1 MEATS
6 EIRRTWSPNIA
17 TRIGALIFGIVL
29 LVLFFVAT
37 GTEPFGR
44 ILLFLAAMISIYYGF
59 TGLIRRPRFE
69 ITDDEM
75 IIRRTFRDHI
85 YPRYA
90 IHGFRIERPVGLI
103 RRAGFLT
110 IDVARVEDWAD
121 LGREYAQTHSL
132 PTSLPPLKDRERDIL
147 EVLTFGDI
155 GVSPRKIVDDLTAH
169 GIRDLS
175 KTEGD

>member
-6 EIRRTWSPNIA
+6 EVRRTWSPNVAARIA
-17 TRIGALIFGIVL
+17 VLLFGIAL
-29 LVLFFVAT
+29 LVVFFIAT

-44 ILLFLAAMISIYYGF
+44 ILLLLAAMISIYYGF

-69 ITDDEM
+69 ITDENM
-75 IIRRTFRDHI
+75 IIRRTFRDHV

-90 IHGFRIERPVGLI
+90 IHGFRMERPIGLF

-110 IDVARVEDWAD
+110 IDIARVEDWSD
-121 LGREYAQTHSL
+121 LGREFAKTQTL

-147 EVLTFGDI
+147 EVLTF
-155 GVSPRKIVDDLTAH
+155 SDLGISSSKVVPDLEAH
-169 GIRDLS
+169 GMRNLS
-175 KTEGD
+175 KPVED